1 MKIDSQ
7 VELLLASTAARGLP
21 PTEQLTPVEARAHAE
36 KRNRARAAGQVP
48 LTVGSVFDTI
58 VPGPAGDVPVRVYQP
73 DGEAP
78 CCTVVYLHGGG
89 WVLGSVE
96 GWDPIARLICQT
108 IPATVVSVDYRLA
121 PENPYP
127 AALED
132 AWAAVTWAYARRADL
147 GPGGLV
153 VAGDSAGGN
162 LAAACALRAVS
173 IGPGLAAQLLFYPVV
188 DGTTER
194 ASYTE
199 HGDAAPLSAAAMR
212 WFWDKYAR
220 LDVRDDRMV
229 SPIRASDL
237 GGVAP
242 AVVVT
247 AEFDP
252 LRDEGADYAEAL
264 RAAGVTVRYLHQPT
278 MVHGFLGM
286 AGGSD
291 AARAALLDACA
302 AVRNFVLA

>member
-7 VELLLASTAARGLP
+7 VELLLASTAALGLP
-21 PTEQLTPVEARAHAE
+21 STEQLTPVEARAYAE

-48 LTVGSVFDTI
+48 LAVGSVSDTI

-78 CCTVVYLHGGG
+78 IFTIVYLHGGG

-96 GWDPIARLICQT
+96 GWDPIARLICQS

-132 AWAAVTWAYARRADL
+132 AWAAVTWAHAKRADL
-147 GPGGLV
+147 GPGRLV

-162 LAAACALRAVS
+162 LAAACALRAVTT
-173 IGPGLAAQLLFYPVV
+173 GPRLAAQLLFYPVI

-212 WFWDKYAR
+212 WYWDKYAS
-220 LDVRDDRMV
+220 LDVRDDPMV

-252 LRDEGADYAEAL
+252 LRDEGAGYAEAL

-291 AARAALLDACA
+291 AARTALLDACA
-302 AVRNFVLA
+302 AVRDFAHA